1 MAQVMEPEF
10 AYAAI
15 RNQNNR
21 SGDSHEDQYSK
32 NMLQMAAEKE
42 GNKDTTQGTTAGSKQ
57 ETSETT
63 RQDTSKQQTKSADTT
78 NAGGTMKSGD
88 TTKAGETMK
97 SGKQETESGSSTKEG
112 KAREREQQGGNRN
125 SPSYCT
131 YSYSK
136 SYRNI
141 NGDTYSTE
149 KYVVDTPNM
158 KFIAE
163 KPEDSNEFTVEYEK
177 GGKDIS
183 KDKRV
188 IPESIED
195 DLHRLMSRVNTELN
209 FSDLWYSPFSRRWSP
224 FNSIEQEFE
233 RDFQSMFREIES
245 NFDGSSRR
253 GLEGGQRKRQD
264 KRQLKASSKH
274 EEKQERDEK
283 KQERDEKKQE
293 RDEKKGRE
301 EKEHEEEED
310 TGRTERSGPTR
321 TTRV

>member
-15 RNQNNR
+15 RNQNYR
-21 SGDSHEDQYSK
+21 SGYNHEDQYSK

-42 GNKDTTQGTTAGSKQ
+42 GNKDTTQGTTTGGSKQ

-63 RQDTSKQQTKSADTT
+63 RQDNSKQQTKSGDTT

-88 TTKAGETMK
+88 TTKAGDSMKSGETMK
-97 SGKQETESGSSTKEG
+97 SGKQETEGGSSTKEG
-112 KAREREQQGGNRN
+112 KALGREQRRGNNRN

-141 NGDTYSTE
+141 NGDTFSTE
-149 KYVVDTPNM
+149 RYVVDTPNM

-233 RDFQSMFREIES
+233 RDFQSMFREIGS
-245 NFDGSSRR
+245 DFDGSSRR

-274 EEKQERDEK
+274 EEKQERNEK
-283 KQERDEKKQE
+283 KTRKRREKRSRRERA
-293 RDEKKGRE
+293 
-301 EKEHEEEED
+301 
-310 TGRTERSGPTR
+310 
-321 TTRV
+321 